1 MRLALCG
8 ADTRATHTM
17 LLTPLRGA
25 WGSCSTGANPS
36 CITNA
41 YVDLHAYAVWSLHA
55 YAVWSLAL
63 WSEHACTGD
72 LHGVATGA
80 GGHAA

>member
-8 ADTRATHTM
+8 AGTQSAPIM
-17 LLTPLRGA
+17 LITPLRGA
-25 WGSCSTGANPS
+25 KGTYSTGANTS

-41 YVDLHAYAVWSLHA
+41 YVDLHA

>member
-41 YVDLHAYAVWSLHA
+41 YVDLHAYAVWSL
-55 YAVWSLAL
+55 AL